1 MIYKYT
7 EWVLFK
13 DGQVSVKEKRV
24 CVRPFGVTKKAI
36 RVYWLDGCFPSR
48 FFESREPFKMFRL
61 GWVFDL
67 FGLDRQ
73 NCAGEF
79 IDTLY
84 EVRSVGGNNVNRK
97 A

>member
-36 RVYWLDGCFPSR
+36 RVYWLDGWLYAPRCYLNT
-48 FFESREPFKMFRL
+48 MLIL
-61 GWVFDL
+61 GTRKIIG
-67 FGLDRQ
+67 FGLVK
-73 NCAGEF
+73 NE
-79 IDTLY
+79 
-84 EVRSVGGNNVNRK
+84 
-97 A
+97 

>member
-36 RVYWLDGCFPSR
+36 RVYWRDGWFYAPRCYLNTGI
-48 FFESREPFKMFRL
+48 FEINVSAFHLHKR
-61 GWVFDL
+61 DL
-67 FGLDRQ
+67 
-73 NCAGEF
+73 ES
-79 IDTLY
+79 IS
-84 EVRSVGGNNVNRK
+84 EVDSAFASLEVIK
-97 A
+97 